1 MLIYY
6 FRISATVILPLTC
19 LYAFTPF
26 SHFRVRL
33 LVLYPNNSKNLP
45 VNTQGASNVEYEKM
59 YFDVT
64 RTYYSTVTFTDVPIE
79 PLPWIPKSVEAPGVR
94 VEFQLI
100 GVIT

>member
-6 FRISATVILPLTC
+6 FRVKP
-19 LYAFTPF
+19 P
-26 SHFRVRL
+26 H
-33 LVLYPNNSKNLP
+33 NSKNLP
-45 VNTQGASNVEYEKM
+45 AKTQGDSNVEYEKM
-59 YFDVT
+59 YFNVT
-64 RTYYSTVTFTDVPIE
+64 RTYYSTVIFTDVPIE